1 MTPALFD
8 LKEVVQRNNARM
20 RLRTLLADRRWHS
33 TAEVLHVCGSGVSSR
48 IAELRRGSDRLPAL
62 DVVCERTEA
71 GRYRYRLVGEFV
83 PGRNVDDG
91 GAA

>member
-8 LKEVVQRNNARM
+8 LAEVVQRNNHRM
-20 RLRTLLADRRWHS
+20 RLRTLLADQRWHS
-33 TAEVLHVCGSGVSSR
+33 TAEVLHVAGSGVSSR
-48 IAELRRGSDRLPAL
+48 LAEMRRGADGMPAL
-62 DVVCERTEA
+62 DIACERTEA

-83 PGRNVDDG
+83 PGRNPDPG